1 MTTETKLK
9 GGLVLSMLILLW
21 SVVMWNNDITTIK
34 NQELT
39 IDSLSIQCDSL
50 RLENFALEV
59 QNGRYEIANEL
70 FTQRNPKAASQFND
84 IISGETE

>member
-9 GGLVLSMLILLW
+9 GALTFSSLIILW
-21 SVVMWNNDITTIK
+21 MMVMYGNSSQDVII
-34 NQELT
+34 QERI

-50 RLENFALEV
+50 RLENFALDV
-59 QNGRYEIANEL
+59 QNGRYEIAYEL

-84 IISGETE
+84 IITGETE

>member
-9 GGLVLSMLILLW
+9 GALTFSSLIILW
-21 SVVMWNNDITTIK
+21 MMVMYGNSSQDVVI
-34 NQELT
+34 QERI

-50 RLENFALEV
+50 RLENFALGV